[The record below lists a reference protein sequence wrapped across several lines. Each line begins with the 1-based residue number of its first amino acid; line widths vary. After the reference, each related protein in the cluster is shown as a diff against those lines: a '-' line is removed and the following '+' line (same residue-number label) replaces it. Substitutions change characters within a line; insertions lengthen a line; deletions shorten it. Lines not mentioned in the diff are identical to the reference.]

1 MKTLLLTIR
10 CQAEKG
16 FSLKST
22 GKSVVFHITA
32 YTGLYMYKADKH
44 PARLFA

>member
-1 MKTLLLTIR
+1 MKTLLLTMG

-16 FSLKST
+16 FSLKLT
-22 GKSVVFHITA
+22 GKSGVFHITA
-32 YTGLYMYKADKH
+32 YIGLYMYKADKH